1 MTDPNILNGVDD
13 LQVRYMRALDGRDMP
28 AWLYCFDNE
37 ASYVCTTREN
47 EEQGL
52 SLAMMMDDCRDR
64 LRDRVN
70 YVTEVWAGTFEDY
83 MTRHFAQRLDCT
95 LREDG
100 LYAVTSNFTI
110 VYTTTAGRSEIL
122 AAGSYEDAVVLRDGE
137 TRFRSRRAVLD
148 TTVVPRYLVYPV

>member
-1 MTDPNILNGVDD
+1 
-13 LQVRYMRALDGRDMP
+13 
-28 AWLYCFDNE
+28 
-37 ASYVCTTREN
+37 
-47 EEQGL
+47 
-52 SLAMMMDDCRDR
+52 MDDCRDR